1 VADYSI
7 AAVAAALA
15 VDPGDV
21 RAVLV
26 DVDKDP
32 LPAWAVTDVH
42 RALGPHGER
51 TVPELHTPGRAQ
63 RRVVDTPVAVKS
75 TETVDLY

>member
-26 DVDKDP
+26 DVNEDP
-32 LPAWAVTDVH
+32 LPRWAVTDVH
-42 RALGPHGER
+42 RALNPHGER
-51 TVPELHTPGRAQ
+51 TVPELHIPDALTGEWLTLGPAEDDP
-63 RRVVDTPVAVKS
+63 RVV
-75 TETVDLY
+75 

>member
-1 VADYSI
+1 
-7 AAVAAALA
+7 
-15 VDPGDV
+15 
-21 RAVLV
+21 
-26 DVDKDP
+26 VDKDP